1 MSSAKS
7 QRGTGLIELA
17 LLFTTIML
25 LLLGVVDFAL
35 AIQAQMV
42 VSEAAC
48 AGADYGAYQGS
59 SPNTAT
65 MQTVAANSAGGISG
79 FSAVATKWCACSS
92 GGSAVSCTSTCGAST
107 YGPIVYVQVVTSAT
121 ASLLFKYTGIPLTV
135 PLSGVCILRVK

>member
-1 MSSAKS
+1 VKKARS

-17 LLFTTIML
+17 LLFTTLML

-48 AGADYGAYQGS
+48 AGAHYGEFQGT
-59 SPNTAT
+59 SPNTT
-65 MQTVAANSAGGISG
+65 MMQTVATNAAGGISG
-79 FSAVATKWCACSS
+79 FSALATKWCACSS
-92 GGSAVSCTSTCGAST
+92 GGTAVSCSATCGSST

-135 PLSGVCILRVK
+135 PLSGVCILRVQ

>member
-1 MSSAKS
+1 VKKAGS

-17 LLFTTIML
+17 LLFTTLML

-48 AGADYGAYQGS
+48 AGAHYGEFQGT
-59 SPNTAT
+59 SPNTT
-65 MQTVAANSAGGISG
+65 MMQTVATNAAGGIPG
-79 FSAVATKWCACSS
+79 FSALATKWCACSS
-92 GGSAVSCTSTCGAST
+92 GGSAVSCGATCPSST

-135 PLSGVCILRVK
+135 PLSGVCILRVQ